1 MNYQENKFHSPR
13 KRIQGSFKTW
23 QNHTDVHFSVF
34 ELMRTRRI
42 SGVKEHYSIRVDML
56 SK

>member
-42 SGVKEHYSIRVDML
+42 SGVKEHYSIRVNML